1 MSNSVKNDQIIK
13 TRQYIK
19 SNSQTPS
26 IISTNIYSL
35 ILNEFNY
42 NINVLF
48 HKPNIK
54 QLFISIIEPKIK
66 SNNLCTIHNI
76 KILFLNC
83 SFRVLMFTFISNINR
98 LLKGEK
104 LKALCSE
111 SDQILYFA
119 EQYYKHNK
127 LKKQKNLKNCNKLNI
142 IN

>member
-1 MSNSVKNDQIIK
+1 M
-13 TRQYIK
+13 
-19 SNSQTPS
+19 
-26 IISTNIYSL
+26 

-48 HKPNIK
+48 HKPNII

-66 SNNLCTIHNI
+66 SNILCTIHNT
-76 KILFLNC
+76 KILILNC
-83 SFRVLMFTFISNINR
+83 SFWVLMFTFISNINR

-111 SDQILYFA
+111 SDQILGFA

-127 LKKQKNLKNCNKLNI
+127 FKKQKNLKNCNKLNI